1 MSSDPKYREMITAC
15 NNLVQNSQLSLYE
28 EVEMLRSEAQK
39 SRNNFGL
46 LKKLNCDLSFLIDR
60 LSSAEKLTYLRCCEN
75 VKAISNWEST
85 EP

>member
-1 MSSDPKYREMITAC
+1 MSSDPKYREMIKAC
-15 NNLVQNSQLSLYE
+15 NNLMQNSKLSLYE

-39 SRNNFGL
+39 SRNNLGL

-60 LSSAEKLTYLRCCEN
+60 LSRAEKLTYLRYCEN